1 MFGFVLTDAQDVDPF
16 AYLMLPVFVVIGLYM
31 LVGRFAVDI
40 VARRRTH
47 YMLTDQRAVIESGL
61 FTAHRASVNLAAAA
75 RDTTP
80 GRQEGSRLREVRRD
94 QCFLCDDPA
103 KLAGSRRFFTADLP

>member
-75 RDTTP
+75 EIQLQG
-80 GRQEGSRLREVRRD
+80 GREPPLFCRRPSMTS
-94 QCFLCDDPA
+94 LMRSA
-103 KLAGSRRFFTADLP
+103 STIWL